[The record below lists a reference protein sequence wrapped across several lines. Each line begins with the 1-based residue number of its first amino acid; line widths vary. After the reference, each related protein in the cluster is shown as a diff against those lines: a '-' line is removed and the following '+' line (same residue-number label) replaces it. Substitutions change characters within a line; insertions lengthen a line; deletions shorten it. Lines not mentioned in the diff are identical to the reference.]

1 MIWVY
6 LVFTGFNGVHGILGI
21 LGQEGLGFLIDAM
34 IIAFYFMAVR
44 KLYYDSMP
52 YRNGSNDIAG
62 KVINGGISNI
72 KAGLKDQ
79 IKK

>member
-21 LGQEGLGFLIDAM
+21 LGQEGLGFLFYAM

-72 KAGLKDQ
+72 KTGLKDQ